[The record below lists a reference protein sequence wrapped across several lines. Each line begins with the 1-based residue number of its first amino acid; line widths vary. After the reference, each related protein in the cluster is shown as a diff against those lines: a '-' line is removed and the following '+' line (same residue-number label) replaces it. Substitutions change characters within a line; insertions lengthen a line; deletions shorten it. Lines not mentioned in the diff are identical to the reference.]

1 MAVLR
6 FLNRYLIHVERACSG
21 PIKSKPRLRVRP
33 LRGNFRGSRLCQVR
47 LILDD
52 EIIGGKSD
60 VKSRLFHIY
69 GFELNNR

>member
-1 MAVLR
+1 VARSRASLA
-6 FLNRYLIHVERACSG
+6 FAYAPFAATSGDRACA
-21 PIKSKPRLRVRP
+21 RYV
-33 LRGNFRGSRLCQVR
+33 

-52 EIIGGKSD
+52 EIIGRKSD